1 MTLSADSQFYRQ
13 SEGRPGGDAKRT
25 SGPAHAAFAASLSIA
40 VQVESDGVGLRELAA
55 DEGFLRQ
62 HLGAAIHELS
72 RSRRHAQR
80 VNILTGGELAAGAD
94 HATAFL
100 PLERNDGAASICGDF
115 LLKYLAFERA
125 RRIRGTH
132 RIDVVDQPGAAQLF
146 RRIRARVGIPPSL
159 YAVDPPYVC
168 VVDGVLAAARI
179 DPKPSSKR
187 RIEMELAGQQL
198 RARAQRNTRCIG
210 R

>member
-1 MTLSADSQFYRQ
+1 
-13 SEGRPGGDAKRT
+13 
-25 SGPAHAAFAASLSIA
+25 
-40 VQVESDGVGLRELAA
+40 
-55 DEGFLRQ
+55 
-62 HLGAAIHELS
+62 
-72 RSRRHAQR
+72 
-80 VNILTGGELAAGAD
+80 
-94 HATAFL
+94 
-100 PLERNDGAASICGDF
+100 
-115 LLKYLAFERA
+115 
-125 RRIRGTH
+125 
-132 RIDVVDQPGAAQLF
+132 
-146 RRIRARVGIPPSL
+146 VGIPPSL